1 MALERLIVHGG
12 AGDQSSGFVRRGPMT
27 PRRVDARNFAGTN
40 PVRPLRSGWHGH
52 SAAAFSG
59 FLKIGLLGFGGV
71 APIARHVI
79 VEDRAWLTEEEYAA
93 IMGIGQVLPG
103 ANTINAAV
111 MIGDRFQGIAG
122 AIVCLVSLM
131 AMPLVIV
138 TGLGVLY
145 HRFAALPQV
154 QAAISGSAAAAAGLV
169 IGAALKMARRLHPTA
184 IAIVFG
190 LLAFVAVRACSD
202 SR

>member
-1 MALERLIVHGG
+1 M
-12 AGDQSSGFVRRGPMT
+12 QS
-27 PRRVDARNFAGTN
+27 GTN
-40 PVRPLRSGWHGH
+40 LASTPSGAPGTVTLKHL
-52 SAAAFSG
+52 FSG

-79 VEDRAWLTEEEYAA
+79 VEDRAWLTEEEYASVL
-93 IMGIGQVLPG
+93 GIGQVLPG

-131 AMPLVIV
+131 VMPLVIV

-145 HRFAALPQV
+145 HRFAGLPQV

-169 IGAALKMARRLHPTA
+169 IGAALKMARRIKPTA
-184 IAIVFG
+184 TGIVFG
-190 LLAFVAVRACSD
+190 LLTFVAVGLFKVSLIASVAVLGPLSIGAAYLGHR
-202 SR
+202 REG

>member
-1 MALERLIVHGG
+1 MR
-12 AGDQSSGFVRRGPMT
+12 S
-27 PRRVDARNFAGTN
+27 GTN
-40 PVRPLRSGWHGH
+40 PISVSSGVSGTVTLRHL
-52 SAAAFSG
+52 FSG

-79 VEDRAWLTEEEYAA
+79 VEDRAWLSEVEYASV
-93 IMGIGQVLPG
+93 MGIGQVLPG

-131 AMPLVIV
+131 VMPLVIV

-145 HRFAALPQV
+145 QRFAGLPQV

-190 LLAFVAVRACSD
+190 LLAFIAVGLLKVSLIAAVAVLGPLSIGAAYLGHR
-202 SR
+202 RER

>member
-1 MALERLIVHGG
+1 M
-12 AGDQSSGFVRRGPMT
+12 QSGTNSVSTPSGV
-27 PRRVDARNFAGTN
+27 AGT
-40 PVRPLRSGWHGH
+40 VTLRHLL
-52 SAAAFSG
+52 SG

-79 VEDRAWLTEEEYAA
+79 VEDRAWLTEEEYASV
-93 IMGIGQVLPG
+93 MGVGQVLPG

-111 MIGDRFQGIAG
+111 MIGDRFQGMAG
-122 AIVCLVSLM
+122 AIVCVISLM
-131 AMPLVIV
+131 VMPLVIV
-138 TGLGVLY
+138 TGLGALY
-145 HRFAALPQV
+145 QRFAALPQV

-190 LLAFVAVRACSD
+190 LLTFIAVGLLKVSLIPAVAVLGPLSIGAAYLGHR
-202 SR
+202 RER

>member
-1 MALERLIVHGG
+1 M
-12 AGDQSSGFVRRGPMT
+12 QSGTNSVSTPSGV
-27 PRRVDARNFAGTN
+27 AGT
-40 PVRPLRSGWHGH
+40 VTLRHLL
-52 SAAAFSG
+52 SG

-79 VEDRAWLTEEEYAA
+79 VEDRAWLTEEEYASV
-93 IMGIGQVLPG
+93 MGVGQVLPG

-111 MIGDRFQGIAG
+111 MIGDRFQGMAG
-122 AIVCLVSLM
+122 AIVCVISLM
-131 AMPLVIV
+131 VMPLVIV

-145 HRFAALPQV
+145 QRFAALPQV

-169 IGAALKMARRLHPTA
+169 IGTALKMARRLHPTA

-190 LLAFVAVRACSD
+190 LLAFIAVGLLKLSLIAAVVILGPLSIGATYLGHR
-202 SR
+202 RER

>member
-1 MALERLIVHGG
+1 M
-12 AGDQSSGFVRRGPMT
+12 QS
-27 PRRVDARNFAGTN
+27 GTN
-40 PVRPLRSGWHGH
+40 PASTPSG
-52 SAAAFSG
+52 AAGTVTLKHLFSG

-79 VEDRAWLTEEEYAA
+79 VEDRAWLTEEEYASV
-93 IMGIGQVLPG
+93 MGIGQVLPG

-111 MIGDRFQGIAG
+111 MIGDRFRGIAG

-131 AMPLVIV
+131 VMPLVIV

-145 HRFAALPQV
+145 HRFAMLPQV

-169 IGAALKMARRLHPTA
+169 IGTALKMGQRLHPTA

-190 LLAFVAVRACSD
+190 LLAFIAVGLLNLSLIAAVAILVPFSVGAAYLGYR
-202 SR
+202 REG

>member
-1 MALERLIVHGG
+1 MR
-12 AGDQSSGFVRRGPMT
+12 S
-27 PRRVDARNFAGTN
+27 GTN
-40 PVRPLRSGWHGH
+40 PISVSSGVSGTVTLRHL
-52 SAAAFSG
+52 FSG

-79 VEDRAWLTEEEYAA
+79 VEDRAWLSEVEYASV
-93 IMGIGQVLPG
+93 MGIGQVLPG

-131 AMPLVIV
+131 VMPLVIV

-145 HRFAALPQV
+145 QRFAGLPQV
-154 QAAISGSAAAAAGLV
+154 QAPISAGLV

-190 LLAFVAVRACSD
+190 LLAFIAVGLLKVSLIAAVAVLGPLSIGAAYLGHR
-202 SR
+202 RER

>member
-1 MALERLIVHGG
+1 M
-12 AGDQSSGFVRRGPMT
+12 QS
-27 PRRVDARNFAGTN
+27 GTN
-40 PVRPLRSGWHGH
+40 PVSPPSGVAGTVTLRHLL
-52 SAAAFSG
+52 SG

-79 VEDRAWLTEEEYAA
+79 VEDRAWLTEEEYASV
-93 IMGIGQVLPG
+93 MGVGQVLPG

-111 MIGDRFQGIAG
+111 MIGDRFQGTAG
-122 AIVCLVSLM
+122 AIVCVISLM
-131 AMPLVIV
+131 VMPLVIV
-138 TGLGVLY
+138 TGLGALY
-145 HRFAALPQV
+145 QRFAALPQV

-190 LLAFVAVRACSD
+190 LLAFIAVGLLKVSLIPAVAVLGPLSIGAAYLGHR
-202 SR
+202 RER

>member
-1 MALERLIVHGG
+1 M
-12 AGDQSSGFVRRGPMT
+12 QSGTNSVSTPSGV
-27 PRRVDARNFAGTN
+27 AGT
-40 PVRPLRSGWHGH
+40 VTLRHLL
-52 SAAAFSG
+52 SG

-79 VEDRAWLTEEEYAA
+79 VEDRAWLTEEEYASV
-93 IMGIGQVLPG
+93 MGVGQVLPG

-111 MIGDRFQGIAG
+111 MIGDRFQGMAG
-122 AIVCLVSLM
+122 AIVCVISLM
-131 AMPLVIV
+131 VMPLVIV
-138 TGLGVLY
+138 TGLGALY
-145 HRFAALPQV
+145 QRFAALPQV

-190 LLAFVAVRACSD
+190 LLAFIAVGLLKVSLIPAVAVLGPLSIGAAYLGHR
-202 SR
+202 RER

>member
-1 MALERLIVHGG
+1 M
-12 AGDQSSGFVRRGPMT
+12 Q
-27 PRRVDARNFAGTN
+27 NGTN
-40 PVRPLRSGWHGH
+40 PASTPSGVAGTVTLKHLF
-52 SAAAFSG
+52 AG

-79 VEDRAWLTEEEYAA
+79 VEDRAWLTEQEYASV
-93 IMGIGQVLPG
+93 MGIGQVLPG

-111 MIGDRFQGIAG
+111 MIGDRFRGIAG
-122 AIVCLVSLM
+122 AIVCLVSM
-131 AMPLVIV
+131 MVMPLVIV
-138 TGLGVLY
+138 TCLGVLY

-184 IAIVFG
+184 IALVFG
-190 LLAFVAVRACSD
+190 LLAFIAVGLLNLSLIAVVAVLVPLSVGAAYLGYR
-202 SR
+202 REG

>member
-1 MALERLIVHGG
+1 MR
-12 AGDQSSGFVRRGPMT
+12 S
-27 PRRVDARNFAGTN
+27 GTN
-40 PVRPLRSGWHGH
+40 PISVSSGVSGTVTLRHL
-52 SAAAFSG
+52 FSG

-79 VEDRAWLTEEEYAA
+79 VEDRAWLSEVEYASV
-93 IMGIGQVLPG
+93 MGIGQVLPG

-111 MIGDRFQGIAG
+111 MIGDRFQGLAG

-131 AMPLVIV
+131 VMPLVIV

-145 HRFAALPQV
+145 QRFAGLPQV

-190 LLAFVAVRACSD
+190 LLAFIAVGLLKVSLIAAVAVLGPLSIGAAYLGHR
-202 SR
+202 RER

>member
-1 MALERLIVHGG
+1 M
-12 AGDQSSGFVRRGPMT
+12 QS
-27 PRRVDARNFAGTN
+27 GTN
-40 PVRPLRSGWHGH
+40 PVSTPSGVTGTVTLRHLL
-52 SAAAFSG
+52 SG

-79 VEDRAWLTEEEYAA
+79 VEDRAWLTEAEYASV
-93 IMGIGQVLPG
+93 MGIGQVLPG

-111 MIGDRFQGIAG
+111 MIGDRFQGLAG
-122 AIVCLVSLM
+122 AIVCVVSLM
-131 AMPLVIV
+131 VMPLVIV

-145 HRFAALPQV
+145 QRFAALPQV

-190 LLAFVAVRACSD
+190 LLTFIAVGLLKVSLIPAVVVLSPLSIWAAYLGR
-202 SR
+202 RRER

>member
-1 MALERLIVHGG
+1 M
-12 AGDQSSGFVRRGPMT
+12 QSGTNSVSTPSGV
-27 PRRVDARNFAGTN
+27 AGT
-40 PVRPLRSGWHGH
+40 VTLRHLL
-52 SAAAFSG
+52 SG

-79 VEDRAWLTEEEYAA
+79 VEDRAWLTEEEYASV
-93 IMGIGQVLPG
+93 MGVGQVLPG

-111 MIGDRFQGIAG
+111 MIGDRFQGMAG
-122 AIVCLVSLM
+122 AIVCVISLM
-131 AMPLVIV
+131 VMPLVIV

-145 HRFAALPQV
+145 QRFAALPQV

-190 LLAFVAVRACSD
+190 LLAFIAVGLLKVSLIPAVAVLGPLSIGAAYLGHR
-202 SR
+202 RER

>member
-1 MALERLIVHGG
+1 MR
-12 AGDQSSGFVRRGPMT
+12 S
-27 PRRVDARNFAGTN
+27 GTN
-40 PVRPLRSGWHGH
+40 PGSTISPAEVTLRQL
-52 SAAAFSG
+52 FSG

-79 VEDRAWLTEEEYAA
+79 VEERAWLSEEEYAA
-93 IMGIGQVLPG
+93 IMGVGQVLPG

-122 AIVCLVSLM
+122 AVVCVLSLM
-131 AMPLVIV
+131 AMPLAIVI
-138 TGLGVLY
+138 GLGVLY
-145 HRFAALPQV
+145 HRFAGLPQV

-169 IGAALKMARRLHPTA
+169 IGTALKMARRLRPTA

-190 LLAFVAVRACSD
+190 LLAFVAVGLVGVSLIATVAVLGPLSIGAAWMGYRHE
-202 SR
+202 R

>member
-1 MALERLIVHGG
+1 MRSRKNPI
-12 AGDQSSGFVRRGPMT
+12 ST
-27 PRRVDARNFAGTN
+27 PPGVAGT
-40 PVRPLRSGWHGH
+40 VTLQHL
-52 SAAAFSG
+52 FSG

-79 VEDRAWLTEEEYAA
+79 VEDRAWLTEVEYASV
-93 IMGIGQVLPG
+93 MGIGQVLPG

-131 AMPLVIV
+131 VMPLVIV

-145 HRFAALPQV
+145 QRFAALPQV

-190 LLAFVAVRACSD
+190 LLAFIAVGLLKVSLIAAVAVLGPLSIGAAYLGHR
-202 SR
+202 RER